1 LVIISCSKKFHSFAL
16 AEQMEKNGLLKSLY
30 TTYAYP
36 KNTLMRKFVKRV
48 DKEDIPPNKIHTN
61 IALAFPI
68 KFNQAK
74 AHIWNNLFDLWVA
87 GKIPRSNS
95 QLFIGWSGMSL
106 HSIRAAKKQRMITIV
121 ERGSSHILFQN
132 EILKE
137 EYKKFNKNFSI
148 HPLVIKKELK
158 EYEEAAYISIP
169 SGFVKNTFLQYG
181 VNETKLIMNPYGARK
196 PELFKAGQTS
206 ANKKKFTI
214 VYLGTLSVR
223 KGLIYLFEA
232 ISKLKLKTEDYEV
245 WMIGKV
251 EDEIHTIV
259 NRFEKPNWKFFGH
272 VNHYELPSY
281 LSLCDIAVQP
291 SIEEGLSMVIPQLMA
306 CGVPVI
312 ATTNTGGEEVIQDGV
327 NGFIIP
333 IRSPEEITEKI
344 EHLYNNPIELKE
356 MKKAA
361 GDIINNGMT
370 WDDYGIRYIDF
381 INKISCSNCI

>member
-1 LVIISCSKKFHSFAL
+1 MVTISCSGKFHAFAL
-16 AEQMEKNGLLKSLY
+16 AEQLKKNGKLDMLY
-30 TTYAYP
+30 TSYAWQ
-36 KNTLMRKFVKRV
+36 KNRYFRRLAKRV
-48 DKEDIPPNKIHTN
+48 DIEEIPADKINTN
-61 IALAFPI
+61 ILLAIPMKLFPR
-68 KFNQAK
+68 A
-74 AHIWNNLFDLWVA
+74 AYVWNDLFDLWVA
-87 GKIPRSNS
+87 HKLGKSKS
-95 QLFIGWSGMSL
+95 KVFIGWSGMSL